1 MNVIKKNRTRLSF
14 LLILCMFQN
23 IDARSLKAITKD
35 DCEEKNVSL
44 KSEHSYKYKYF
55 FFRQTNHKKVKRI
68 DKVVD
73 ENGKEII
80 KITMKS
86 TESGDEYNFRKFHRL
101 VIIGKEI
108 QEVIYVIGQE
118 NGKVITYN
126 FCGEKINTLNMK
138 ADDLLEKY
146 RF

>member
-1 MNVIKKNRTRLSF
+1 MIKNISIISF
-14 LLILCMFQN
+14 LIILLMFQN
-23 IDARSLKAITKD
+23 IDARSLKPITKD
-35 DCEEKNVSL
+35 DCQEKKVTL

-55 FFRQTNHKKVKRI
+55 FFRRTNHKKVKRI

-73 ENGKEII
+73 ENEKVII

-101 VIIGKEI
+101 VINGKEI
-108 QEVIYVIGQE
+108 HEVIFITGKE
-118 NGKVITYN
+118 NGKVIIYN

-138 ADDLLEKY
+138 ADDLFEKY